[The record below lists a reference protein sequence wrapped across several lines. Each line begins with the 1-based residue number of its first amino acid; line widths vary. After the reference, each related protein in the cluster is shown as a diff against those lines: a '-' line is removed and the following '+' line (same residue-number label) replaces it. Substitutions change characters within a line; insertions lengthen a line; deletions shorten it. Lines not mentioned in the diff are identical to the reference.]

1 MHRGK
6 FITLEGIEGCG
17 KTTQLKMLEEF
28 LKSKGLDVLATR
40 EPGGTKIGN
49 KIREIILSVESAE
62 MNDRAEVL
70 LCLASRA
77 QHLAE
82 VVAPAL
88 EEGKVVISDRY
99 VDSTIAYQG
108 FGRGLSLEKLL
119 DMNRW
124 TTQDLNPHLTIVL
137 NLPLEEG
144 LKRARAKGVDRFEG
158 EGLDFHKRVQ
168 EGFLKLAE
176 LFDDRCL
183 VVDATGSEE
192 EVHRRVVKA
201 IEEALW

>member
-1 MHRGK
+1 MQRGT

-17 KTTQLKMLEEF
+17 KTTQLEMLETF
-28 LKSKGLDVLATR
+28 LKSKGFDVLATR

-49 KIREIILSVESAE
+49 KIRDIILSVESAE
-62 MNDRAEVL
+62 MCDRAEVL

-82 VVAPAL
+82 VIAPAL
-88 EEGKVVISDRY
+88 EEGKIVISDRY

-124 TTQDLNPHLTIVL
+124 TTQDLNPHFTIVL

-144 LKRARAKGVDRFEG
+144 LKRARAKGTDRFEG
-158 EGLDFHKRVQ
+158 ESIQFHARVQ
-168 EGFLKLAE
+168 DGFLKLAQ
-176 LFDDRCL
+176 LFDDRCA
-183 VVDATGSEE
+183 VVDATGSKE
-192 EVHRRVVKA
+192 EVHKRVISA
-201 IEEALW
+201 LEEALW

>member
-1 MHRGK
+1 MHRGT
-6 FITLEGIEGCG
+6 FITLEGIEGSG
-17 KTTQLKMLEEF
+17 KTTQLGLLEEF
-28 LKSKGLDVLATR
+28 LKSKGFDVLATR
-40 EPGGTKIGN
+40 EPGGTRIGN
-49 KIREIILSVESAE
+49 KIRDIILSEDSAE
-62 MNDRAEVL
+62 LNDRAEVL

-77 QHLAE
+77 QHIAE

-88 EEGKVVISDRY
+88 EEGKIVISDRY

-144 LKRARAKGVDRFEG
+144 LGRARAKGADRFEG
-158 EGLDFHKRVQ
+158 ESLEFHGRVQ
-168 EGFLKLAE
+168 DGFMKLAQ
-176 LFDDRCL
+176 LFDDRCC
-183 VVDATGSEE
+183 VVDGSGSKE
-192 EVHRRVVKA
+192 EVHQRVVSA
-201 IEEALW
+201 LQEALW

>member
-1 MHRGK
+1 MHRGT
-6 FITLEGIEGCG
+6 FITLEGIEGSG
-17 KTTQLKMLEEF
+17 KTTQLGLLEEF
-28 LKSKGLDVLATR
+28 LKSKGFDVLATR
-40 EPGGTKIGN
+40 EPGGTRIGN
-49 KIREIILSVESAE
+49 KIRDIILSEDSAE
-62 MNDRAEVL
+62 LNDRAEVL

-77 QHLAE
+77 QHIAE

-88 EEGKVVISDRY
+88 EEGKIVISDRY

-144 LKRARAKGVDRFEG
+144 LKRARARGADRFEG
-158 EGLDFHKRVQ
+158 ESLEFHGRVQ
-168 EGFLKLAE
+168 DGFIKLAQ
-176 LFDDRCL
+176 LFEDRCR
-183 VVDATGSEE
+183 VVDASGSKEK
-192 EVHRRVVKA
+192 VHQRVALAVQ
-201 IEEALW
+201 EALW